1 MSMRASDLFTPEERK
16 RIMQAIEA
24 AEMNTSGEIRV
35 HVEVSYN
42 GALLDRAATVFARL
56 GMHKTALRNGVLF
69 YLAVQKR
76 QFAVIGDAGINKVVP
91 TSFWDE
97 TRSVMEGYFK
107 NSEFG
112 EGLSK
117 GILMTGEQLKKH
129 FPYKT
134 GDLNELPNE
143 ISFGKD
149 E

>member
-1 MSMRASDLFTPEERK
+1 MRASDLFTPEERK

-35 HVEVSYN
+35 HVEVSYD

-69 YLAVQKR
+69 YLALKKR

-91 TSFWDE
+91 PTFWDE
-97 TRSVMEGYFK
+97 TRSVMERYFK

>member
-1 MSMRASDLFTPEERK
+1 MRASDLFTPEERK
-16 RIMQAIEA
+16 RIMQSIEV
-24 AEMNTSGEIRV
+24 AEMNTSGEVRV
-35 HVEVSYN
+35 HVEVSHS

-69 YLAVQKR
+69 YLALKNR

-91 TSFWDE
+91 PTFWDE
-97 TRSVMEGYFK
+97 IRSVIEGHFK

-129 FPYKT
+129 FPYNAS
-134 GDLNELPNE
+134 DLNELPNE

>member
-1 MSMRASDLFTPEERK
+1 MRASDLFTPEERK
-16 RIMQAIEA
+16 RIKQAIEA

-35 HVEVSYN
+35 HVEVSYD

-69 YLAVQKR
+69 YLAVKNR

-91 TSFWDE
+91 PTFWDE
-97 TRSVMEGYFK
+97 IRSAMEVHFK

-134 GDLNELPNE
+134 GDVNELPNE

>member
-1 MSMRASDLFTPEERK
+1 MRASDIFTPEERK
-16 RIMQAIEA
+16 RIMQAIET

-35 HVEVSYN
+35 HVEVSYD

-69 YLAVQKR
+69 YLAVKKR

-91 TSFWDE
+91 PTFWDE
-97 TRSVMEGYFK
+97 IRSVIEGHFK

-117 GILMTGEQLKKH
+117 GILLTGEQLKKH
-129 FPYKT
+129 FPYTT
-134 GDLNELPNE
+134 GDTNELPNE

>member
-1 MSMRASDLFTPEERK
+1 MRASDLFSPEERK

-24 AEMNTSGEIRV
+24 AELNTSGEIRV
-35 HVEVSYN
+35 HVEVSYT

-69 YLAVQKR
+69 YLAVKKR

-91 TSFWDE
+91 PTFWDE
-97 TRSVMEGYFK
+97 IRSVMEGYFK

-117 GILMTGEQLKKH
+117 GILMTGEQLKKN

-134 GDLNELPNE
+134 GDINELPNE

>member
-1 MSMRASDLFTPEERK
+1 
-16 RIMQAIEA
+16 MQAIEE
-24 AEMNTSGEIRV
+24 AELNTSGEIRV
-35 HVEVSYN
+35 HVEVSYS

-69 YLAVQKR
+69 YLAVKKR

-91 TSFWDE
+91 PTFWDE
-97 TRSVMEGYFK
+97 IRSVMEGYFK

-117 GILMTGEQLKKH
+117 GILMTGEQLKKN
-129 FPYKT
+129 FPHKT
-134 GDLNELPNE
+134 GDINELPNE

>member
-1 MSMRASDLFTPEERK
+1 MRASDLFTPEERK
-16 RIMQAIEA
+16 RIIKAIET
-24 AEMNTSGEIRV
+24 AEKDTSGEIRV
-35 HVEVSYN
+35 HVEVSYD

-69 YLAVQKR
+69 YLAVKKR

-91 TSFWDE
+91 PTFWDE
-97 TRSVMEGYFK
+97 IRQVIEGHFK

-129 FPYKT
+129 FPYMA
-134 GDLNELPNE
+134 GDINELPNE

>member
-1 MSMRASDLFTPEERK
+1 MRASDLFTPEERK
-16 RIMQAIEA
+16 RIMKAIET
-24 AEMNTSGEIRV
+24 AETDTSGEIRV
-35 HVEVSYN
+35 HVEVSYD

-69 YLAVQKR
+69 YLAVKKR
-76 QFAVIGDAGINKVVP
+76 QFAVIGDAGINRVVP
-91 TSFWDE
+91 PTFWDE
-97 TRSVMEGYFK
+97 IRQVIEGHFK

-129 FPYKT
+129 FPYMA
-134 GDLNELPNE
+134 GDINELPNE

>member
-1 MSMRASDLFTPEERK
+1 MRASDLFSPEERK

-24 AEMNTSGEIRV
+24 AELNTSGEIRV
-35 HVEVSYN
+35 HVEVSYT

-69 YLAVQKR
+69 YLAVKKR

-91 TSFWDE
+91 PTFWDE
-97 TRSVMEGYFK
+97 IRSVMEGYFK

-117 GILMTGEQLKKH
+117 GILMTGEQLKKN

>member
-1 MSMRASDLFTPEERK
+1 MRASDLFSPEERK

-69 YLAVQKR
+69 YLAVKKR

-91 TSFWDE
+91 PTFWDE
-97 TRSVMEGYFK
+97 IRSVMEGYFK

-134 GDLNELPNE
+134 GDINELPNE

>member
-1 MSMRASDLFTPEERK
+1 MRASDLFTPEERK
-16 RIMQAIEA
+16 RIIQAIEA

-69 YLAVQKR
+69 YLAVKKR

-91 TSFWDE
+91 PAFWDE
-97 TRSVMEGYFK
+97 IRSVMEGHFK

-117 GILMTGEQLKKH
+117 GIIMTGEQLKKH

-134 GDLNELPNE
+134 GDVNELPNE

>member
-1 MSMRASDLFTPEERK
+1 MRASDLFTPGERK

-42 GALLDRAATVFARL
+42 GTLLDRAATVFARL

-69 YLAVQKR
+69 YLAVKKR
-76 QFAVIGDAGINKVVP
+76 QFAVIGDGGINKVVAP
-91 TSFWDE
+91 TFWDE
-97 TRSVMEGYFK
+97 IRSVMEGYFK

-129 FPYKT
+129 FPYNS
-134 GDLNELPNE
+134 GDINELPNE

>member
-1 MSMRASDLFTPEERK
+1 MRASDLFTPEERK
-16 RIMQAIEA
+16 RIKQAIET
-24 AEMNTSGEIRV
+24 AELNTSGEIRV

-42 GALLDRAATVFARL
+42 GTLLDRAATVFARL

-69 YLAVQKR
+69 YLAVKKR
-76 QFAVIGDAGINKVVP
+76 QFAVIGDAGINKVVHP
-91 TSFWDE
+91 AFWDE

-112 EGLSK
+112 EGLAK
-117 GILMTGEQLKKH
+117 GILLTGEQLKKH
-129 FPYKT
+129 FPHKA
-134 GDLNELPNE
+134 DDINELPNE

>member
-1 MSMRASDLFTPEERK
+1 MRASDLFTPEERK
-16 RIMQAIEA
+16 QIMKAIET
-24 AEMNTSGEIRV
+24 AEKDTSGEIRV
-35 HVEVSYN
+35 HVEVSYD

-69 YLAVQKR
+69 YLAVKKR

-91 TSFWDE
+91 PTFWDE
-97 TRSVMEGYFK
+97 IRQVIEGHFK

-129 FPYKT
+129 FPYMA
-134 GDLNELPNE
+134 GDINELPNE

>member
-1 MSMRASDLFTPEERK
+1 MRASDFFTPEERK
-16 RIMQAIEA
+16 RIIQAIEA

-35 HVEVSYN
+35 HVEVTYS
-42 GALLDRAATVFARL
+42 GTLLDRAATVFARL

-69 YLAVQKR
+69 YLAVKKR

-91 TSFWDE
+91 PTFWDE
-97 TRSVMEGYFK
+97 IRSVMEGNFK

-117 GILMTGEQLKKH
+117 GIIMTGEQLKKH
-129 FPYKT
+129 FPYKI
-134 GDLNELPNE
+134 GDINELPNE

>member
-1 MSMRASDLFTPEERK
+1 MRASDLFTLEERK
-16 RIMQAIEA
+16 RIKQAIET
-24 AEMNTSGEIRV
+24 AELNTSGEIRV

-42 GALLDRAATVFARL
+42 GTLLDRAATVFARL

-69 YLAVQKR
+69 YLAVKKR

-91 TSFWDE
+91 PSFWDE

-112 EGLSK
+112 EGLAK
-117 GILMTGEQLKKH
+117 GILLTGEHLKKH
-129 FPYKT
+129 FPHKA
-134 GDLNELPNE
+134 DDINELPNE